1 MSSSTSSE
9 VTATPSRRLTEKVSL
24 ERARWFDQ
32 HILPHEDGLRAW
44 CRRRRL
50 GPEDID
56 DIIQEAYTILASRDR
71 LDDLAHPSAYLY
83 RIVHS
88 LVIRDAR
95 RARIVPFEPI
105 DKMERLDA
113 ARDPF
118 SPERIAIGREDMRRM
133 AAAIQTMPARVRDAF
148 VMRRVEGYSQREIA
162 KRMAITE
169 STVEKHIA
177 KGLALLIQR
186 LGHSGNISS
195 ESLIRQ
201 EAGKDPVGATP
212 RDSSDSR

>member
-1 MSSSTSSE
+1 M
-9 VTATPSRRLTEKVSL
+9 TATPSGRLTEKVSL
-24 ERARWFDQ
+24 ERARWFNRN
-32 HILPHEDGLRAW
+32 ILPHEDSLRAW

-56 DIIQEAYTILASRDR
+56 DIIQEAYTILASRER
-71 LDDLAHPSAYLY
+71 LDDLTHPSAYLY

-88 LVIRDAR
+88 LVVRDAR

-105 DKMERLDA
+105 DRMESLEHLEA

-148 VMRRVEGYSQREIA
+148 VMRRVQGFSQREIA

-195 ESLIRQ
+195 ESLTRK
-201 EAGKDPVGATP
+201 EAGNDPVGAAP
-212 RDSSDSR
+212 RDSSGSR

>member
-1 MSSSTSSE
+1 MTG
-9 VTATPSRRLTEKVSL
+9 TPSRRLTEKVSL
-24 ERARWFDQ
+24 ERARWFDRN
-32 HILPHEDGLRAW
+32 ILPHEDSLRAW

-71 LDDLAHPSAYLY
+71 LDDLTHPAAYLF

-88 LVIRDAR
+88 LVLRDAR

-105 DKMERLDA
+105 DKMESLERLDA